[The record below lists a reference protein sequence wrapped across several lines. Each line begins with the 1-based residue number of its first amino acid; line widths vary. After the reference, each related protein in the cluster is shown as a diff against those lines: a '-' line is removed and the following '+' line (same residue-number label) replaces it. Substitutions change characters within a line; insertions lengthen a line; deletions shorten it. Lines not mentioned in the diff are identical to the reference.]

1 MEDINV
7 IYGEERIKRRGK
19 YLVANIGST
28 LLIDVRDW
36 KREAVMA
43 STFLVC
49 IIGWIVVLLSEIFKK
64 CIGSRRSEKESLKDK
79 FKWPHYLMR

>member
-28 LLIDVRDW
+28 LLIDVRD
-36 KREAVMA
+36 RERETERERGAGGKA
-43 STFLVC
+43 N
-49 IIGWIVVLLSEIFKK
+49 KK
-64 CIGSRRSEKESLKDK
+64 TGLTEVI
-79 FKWPHYLMR
+79 